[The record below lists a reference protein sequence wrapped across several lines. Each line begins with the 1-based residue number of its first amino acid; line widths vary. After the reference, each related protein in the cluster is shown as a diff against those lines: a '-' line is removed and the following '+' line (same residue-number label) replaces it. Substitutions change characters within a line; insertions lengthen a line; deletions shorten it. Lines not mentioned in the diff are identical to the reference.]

1 MSALRIN
8 SQKILDN
15 MSKIDDL
22 MEKNGAKWSLVLK
35 VLGGNKEV
43 ITALNKGIKLKCLH
57 SVADSRLSNLEAFKT
72 INPEITTMYIKPPLL
87 KFAGRVV
94 KNADISLNSSKKTIQ
109 ALNREAKKINKVH
122 KVIIMIELG
131 ELREGILRENTI
143 EFYSK
148 IFKLSHIEVIGL
160 GTNLGCMYGIE
171 PTYDKLMQLCLYK
184 ELIQAK
190 FKKKLDL
197 ISGGSSITLPIMKDK
212 SLPVGVNHYR
222 IGEAVFIGTSP
233 FDNKKFM
240 NLSTNTFTFN
250 AVVIEL
256 EKKDSVPDGVIGDAG
271 VGHVVDD
278 NEEAGQHYRAIL
290 DFGSIDVN
298 ADDLTPVDENV
309 KFVGTTSD
317 MTVYNIGKKK
327 GELSVGDTIRFK
339 PNYMGVARLM
349 MSNFVTK
356 EVR

>member
-35 VLGGNKEV
+35 VLGGDKEV
-43 ITALNKGIKLKCLH
+43 ITALNKGRKLKCLH

-72 INPEITTMYIKPPLL
+72 INPEVTTMYIKPPLL
-87 KFAGRVV
+87 KLAARVV

-109 ALNREAKKINKVH
+109 ALNREAKKIDKIH
-122 KVIIMIELG
+122 RVIIMIELG

-197 ISGGSSITLPIMKDK
+197 ISGGSSITLPMMKDR

-240 NLSTNTFTFN
+240 NLSTDTFTFN

-271 VGHVVDD
+271 IGHVVDETED
-278 NEEAGQHYRAIL
+278 AGQHYRAIL

-298 ADDLTPVDENV
+298 ANDLTPVDENV

-327 GELSVGDTIRFK
+327 GELTVGDTIRFK
-339 PNYMGVARLM
+339 ANYMGVARLM

-356 EVR
+356 EVI